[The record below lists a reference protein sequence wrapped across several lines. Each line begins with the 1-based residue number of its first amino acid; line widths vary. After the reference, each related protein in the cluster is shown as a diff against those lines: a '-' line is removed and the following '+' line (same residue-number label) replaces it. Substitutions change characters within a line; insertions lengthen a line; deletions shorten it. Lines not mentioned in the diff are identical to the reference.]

1 MNRKTTL
8 EDYYNNDCTVPS
20 NDDYYVNV
28 SKNISVNDSLLI
40 KLKNIIDDYA
50 IESDGCE
57 EGFTLDAILKDIL
70 QRQKTALQKFKQRL
84 SKYSIKDTA
93 KDTIFT
99 RENIDNFINILRGTG
114 KTTRVLKQINLEN
127 QFNEDLSVLLTTD
140 VNPIKSLLEKD
151 NNIDFEY
158 DGFEYKEPTNVNVV
172 DFRALLSREIKK
184 PNARIYIDPGCYE
197 YIIFK
202 LLQQLQQ
209 NDNPKIDKIKEYCL
223 DQDLKNDLTAL
234 DILSI
239 IDDEEDLLN
248 TKKTERT

>member
-70 QRQKTALQKFKQRL
+70 QKQKTALQNFKQRL

-127 QFNEDLSVLLTTD
+127 QFNEDLPVLLTTD
-140 VNPIKSLLEKD
+140 VDPIKPLLKSD
-151 NNIDFEY
+151 IFDY
-158 DGFEYKEPTNVNVV
+158 DVFEYKKELTNVNVI
-172 DFRALLSREIKK
+172 DFRKLLGKKIKK
-184 PNARIYIDPGCYE
+184 PNARVYIDPCCYE

>member
-20 NDDYYVNV
+20 NDDYYVNL

-57 EGFTLDAILKDIL
+57 GGFTLDAILKDIL
-70 QRQKTALQKFKQRL
+70 QRQKTALQNFKQRL

-127 QFNEDLSVLLTTD
+127 QFNEDLPVLLTTD
-140 VNPIKSLLEKD
+140 VDPIKSLLKSD
-151 NNIDFEY
+151 IFDYDIKDFEY
-158 DGFEYKEPTNVNVV
+158 KLTNINII
-172 DFRALLSREIKK
+172 DFRKLLGRKIKK
-184 PNARIYIDPGCYE
+184 PNARVYIDPCCYE
-197 YIIFK
+197 YIIFE
-202 LLQQLQQ
+202 LLKQLQQ
-209 NDNPKIDKIKEYCL
+209 SDNSKINKIKEYCL

-248 TKKTERT
+248 NKKTERT

>member
-20 NDDYYVNV
+20 NDDYVNS

-70 QRQKTALQKFKQRL
+70 QRQKAALQNFKQRL
-84 SKYSIKDTA
+84 NKYSIKDTA

-99 RENIDNFINILRGTG
+99 RENINNFINTLRGAG
-114 KTTRVLKQINLEN
+114 KTTRVLKQIKLEN
-127 QFNEDLSVLLTTD
+127 QFNEDLPVLLTAE
-140 VNPIKSLLEKD
+140 VNSIKSLLKNDISIGFEYD
-151 NNIDFEY
+151 DFEY
-158 DGFEYKEPTNVNVV
+158 KKLTNVNVI
-172 DFRALLSREIKK
+172 DFRVLLSGEIEK
-184 PNARIYIDPGCYE
+184 PNTRIYVDPCCYE
-197 YIIFK
+197 YIIFEILK
-202 LLQQLQQ
+202 QLQQ
-209 NDNPKIDKIKEYCL
+209 SDNSKIDKIKEYCL

-239 IDDEEDLLN
+239 IDGEEDLLN
-248 TKKTERT
+248 TKKTERN